1 MSRRGGGRG
10 AGVGEAVLAVA
21 VAYLL
26 GSISF
31 GFLIAR
37 YARRT
42 DIRRAG
48 SGNPGATNVLRTL
61 GWKAAAPVLL
71 LDILKGTLAVL
82 FARWI
87 GTGPLVQSVAAL
99 AAVAGHD
106 WPVWLRFKGGRGVAT
121 SVGALAV
128 FAPVPTGIAAA
139 VFAATVGLTRY
150 VSLGSLLGS
159 AAMFPAML
167 VIWAVA
173 SGAVP
178 QGYLVYAAI
187 GPILIWVAH
196 ADNIDRL
203 IHGTERKFDFG
214 QLSGRNP
221 TTGEH

>member
-21 VAYLL
+21 IAYLL

-150 VSLGSLLGS
+150 VSLGSLLG
-159 AAMFPAML
+159 AASVPL
-167 VIWAVA
+167 TLIIPVIGGLTPLPYLGFATAAVA
-173 SGAVP
+173 LIFWQHRPNIRRLREGREHRLGDQPAPRSPA
-178 QGYLVYAAI
+178 
-187 GPILIWVAH
+187 GPDPA
-196 ADNIDRL
+196 
-203 IHGTERKFDFG
+203 
-214 QLSGRNP
+214 
-221 TTGEH
+221 